1 MKTARGLRKSPSVVC
16 LLYRKRAGKTI
27 WQVAQSN
34 VAGYNRFRNI
44 KLSGVKA
51 EVTLIWQRKEEVTA
65 VNGIG
70 GAIFFFLILYIVI
83 RFGVKHGIQDAKKDE
98 ERKN

>member
-1 MKTARGLRKSPSVVC
+1 M
-16 LLYRKRAGKTI
+16 YRIGAEKTI

-51 EVTLIWQRKEEVTA
+51 EMTLIWQRKEEVTA

-83 RFGVKHGIQDAKKDE
+83 RFGVKHGIQDAKKEDK
-98 ERKN
+98 RI